1 MQSVLNFHRNPS
13 AATARPTA
21 RNLSSSSHGLEM
33 GLLMACLALL
43 ALGAWG
49 PSIAQPSHY
58 HAFADQ
64 RAMFGLPNM
73 MDVLSNLALAGF
85 GLVGA
90 WRIWRL
96 PKGAISPVQRSLADL
111 FFAGLLMT
119 ALCSAWYHV
128 QPQDLGLAVDRCGMA
143 IAFAGLLGLA
153 AATRVSDRAGQ
164 WLTLAV
170 LVCGAWSI
178 WTWSTSANV
187 LPWAVLQ
194 YGGMALMLGLGFLA
208 PRDGALPVSAFAVI
222 LVYALAKV
230 LEQTDAQVYHLTEEL
245 VSGHTLKHIVASFA
259 AVPVLRAMSRAT
271 RPLESSA
278 RGAAISAK
286 R

>member
-1 MQSVLNFHRNPS
+1 MQSVLNIHRNPP
-13 AATARPTA
+13 AATAQPAA
-21 RNLSSSSHGLEM
+21 RSTGKGTNTSGLET
-33 GLLMACLALL
+33 GLLVACLALL

-49 PSIAQPSHY
+49 PSITQPSHY

-64 RAMFGLPNM
+64 RALFGVQNI
-73 MDVLSNLALAGF
+73 MDVLSNLAFAGF

-90 WRIWRL
+90 WRIWCL
-96 PKGAISPVQRSLADL
+96 PKGAISHVQRSLADL
-111 FFAGLLMT
+111 FFVGLLMT
-119 ALCSAWYHV
+119 AVCSAWYHV

-178 WTWSTSANV
+178 WAWSTSANV

-194 YGGMALMLGLGFLA
+194 YGGIALMLGLAFLA
-208 PRDGALPVSAFAVI
+208 PRDGASSVSWTTVI

-230 LEQTDAQVYHLTEEL
+230 LEQTDTQVYHFTHEL
-245 VSGHTLKHIVASFA
+245 VSGHTLKHIVASCA
-259 AVPVLRAMSRAT
+259 ALPVLRAMSRAT
-271 RPLESSA
+271 RP
-278 RGAAISAK
+278 
-286 R
+286 